1 MRIREDGMSREESQQ
16 DKAVCWKWTVGL
28 LALLIGGICAA
39 LLAGGGAV
47 GAGDDE
53 GRWLPTAAR
62 SPAFVTFAGVAV
74 GCALL
79 AAWLGGGLA
88 ALGRRTGRAG
98 ADEGGA
104 MVEFA
109 LVLPFLLMIV
119 LVMVQ
124 SALLMGGQLCVNYAA
139 FCAAR
144 SAAVQIPRD
153 MGLNEPPNWLG
164 DRKTERVRLAAVWA
178 VLPISYGGYDR
189 SYSQGQIL
197 RDGLER
203 FFDRYGQQPPGW
215 IDDRLGRKL
224 AYADQHTEVELAEPD
239 QTQTYTLETGEQ
251 YTGFAANTDVTVE
264 LGHVLHLSVPFASRV
279 FAAADDGVK
288 LDGGGYGMRMTTHC
302 TLINQ
307 GRQDYVDVE
316 TWD

>member
-1 MRIREDGMSREESQQ
+1 MSREESQP
-16 DKAVCWKWTVGL
+16 DKAIGWKWTVGL
-28 LALLIGGICAA
+28 LALLIGGICVV
-39 LLAGGGAV
+39 LLAGGGAA
-47 GAGDDE
+47 GAGDSE
-53 GRWLPTAAR
+53 GQWLLPAAK
-62 SPAFVTFAGVAV
+62 SPAFLTFTAVAL
-74 GCALL
+74 GCAVV
-79 AAWLGGGLA
+79 AAWLCGGLA
-88 ALGRRTGRAG
+88 ALGRRTGPPG

-144 SAAVQIPRD
+144 SAAVQVPRD
-153 MGLNEPPNWLG
+153 MGLNEPPNWPG
-164 DRKTERVRLAAVWA
+164 DRKLERIRLAAVWA
-178 VLPISYGGYDR
+178 VLPISYGGFER
-189 SYSQGQIL
+189 SYSQGEVL

-203 FFDRYGQQPPGW
+203 FFDRYGQEPPGW

-224 AYADQHTEVELAEPD
+224 AYADRHTEVELADPR
-239 QTQTYTLETGEQ
+239 QTQTYSLESGEE
-251 YTGFAANTDVTVE
+251 YTGFAANADVTVE
-264 LGHVLHLSVPFASRV
+264 VSHVLHLSVPFASRV
-279 FAAADDGVK
+279 FAAADDGVR
-288 LDGGGYGMRMTTHC
+288 LDGGRYGMRMTTHC

-316 TWD
+316 IWD